1 MCGDLSQDLPWA
13 SGKATWT
20 VDSKTWRKRLRIPE
34 DFAPYTTKAR
44 EQQVPLPRSKR
55 ELDLLDCV
63 VVQAMAN
70 KKRKCT
76 PRTTL
81 DEISAALQTTFADLS
96 QSHARQ
102 PFNSTD
108 VARTLTTSSRLWCFA
123 QHRFLRVEEHLSL
136 QGYSRALS
144 VPEGLKESEVRA
156 LAGEGIALPPLAM
169 ILWSVYLQGKL

>member
-1 MCGDLSQDLPWA
+1 M
-13 SGKATWT
+13 
-20 VDSKTWRKRLRIPE
+20 RIPA
-34 DFAPYTTKAR
+34 DFSPYTTKAR
-44 EQQVPLPRSKR
+44 EQQVPLPRTKR

-63 VVQAMAN
+63 VVQVMAN

-81 DEISAALQTTFADLS
+81 GEISDVLQTTLADLS

-108 VARTLTTSSRLWCFA
+108 VARTLTTSSRLWSFA
-123 QHRFLRVEEHLSL
+123 QHRFLRAEEHFSL
-136 QGYSRALS
+136 QGFSRALS
-144 VPEGLKESEVRA
+144 VPDSLKESEVRS

-169 ILWSVYLQGKL
+169 VLWSVYLQGKLG